1 MAKKITYANKQ
12 TLYTDPA
19 IGEEYKVTSGDM
31 NEIKEV
37 VNENL
42 DSAGSKLGMT
52 ISADGMLTL
61 DLKNEEGEVLDTKQ
75 AKVVTDLSE
84 YAKLE
89 DLSEVEET
97 LNSSIEN
104 LESKISQD
112 YATKAYV
119 EEYVNSLD
127 AEESE
132 Y

>member
-42 DSAGSKLGMT
+42 DSAANKLGMT
-52 ISADGMLTL
+52 ISADGMLTIEL
-61 DLKNEEGEVLDTKQ
+61 QNADGEIIDSKQ

-84 YAKLE
+84 YATRDYVKE
-89 DLSEVEET
+89 YVDS
-97 LNSSIEN
+97 LNS
-104 LESKISQD
+104 
-112 YATKAYV
+112 
-119 EEYVNSLD
+119 EEVLY
-127 AEESE
+127 
-132 Y
+132 